1 MYNKIPMVDEFKPFK
16 AQRLSRSGTIV
27 NNIAINAII
36 KKKKSVFK
44 MSETNKGKNGRITKA
59 ANII

>member
-1 MYNKIPMVDEFKPFK
+1 MVDEFKPFK

-27 NNIAINAII
+27 NNMAINAII

-44 MSETNKGKNGRITKA
+44 MSETNKGKNGRITRA